1 MLYQA
6 PRGTQ
11 DILPEEAHY
20 WTFVEDE
27 ARRQVRLANYG
38 EIRTPT
44 FEATAVFQ
52 RGVGAATDI
61 VEKEMYTFLDK
72 GGESMTLR
80 PEGTAAVMR
89 AYFEHGMASRPQPV
103 KLFSLIQAFRY
114 DRPQRGRLR
123 QFHQLNV
130 EAIGEADPLVDAE
143 LVSFQWR
150 FYAALGLE
158 QLSLQVNSIGDP
170 VCRPRYIEALR
181 SYFTQHEAEL
191 CADCRRRLQTN
202 PLRLLDDKTPS
213 CQSVLDGAP
222 HSVDYLC
229 EACGQHFERW
239 NGYLTAVGIPF
250 TPNPRLVRGLDYY
263 TRSVWEIWPPT
274 GGAQSTLGGGGRYD
288 GLAEQLGGKPTPA
301 VGFATGIERIIL
313 TLKEQGVQVPPVP
326 RPRVYLVYQSLAGK
340 AQAFHLAETLRSQG
354 VAVDVAFGERKLG
367 KQLAAADRSGAQFA
381 VIFGEEEIA
390 EGVVALKD
398 LRNGGE
404 QRRVSLSELPVVLA
418 GGKVLV

>member
-11 DILPEEAHY
+11 DLLPEDAHY
-20 WTFVEDE
+20 WTFVEEE
-27 ARRQVRLANYG
+27 ARRHARLANYG

-44 FEATAVFQ
+44 FEATPVFQ

-80 PEGTAAVMR
+80 PEGTAAIIR
-89 AYFEHGMASRPQPV
+89 AYFEHGMGSRPQPV

-123 QFHQLNV
+123 QFHQLDL

-143 LVSFQWR
+143 LVSLQWR
-150 FYAALGLE
+150 FYAALGLKH
-158 QLSLQVNSIGDP
+158 LCLQVNSIGDP
-170 VCRPRYIEALR
+170 VCRPRYIEVLR
-181 SYFTQHEAEL
+181 NYFTQHEDEL
-191 CADCRRRLQTN
+191 CADCRRRLTTN

-213 CQSVLDGAP
+213 CQPVLDRAP
-222 HSVDYLC
+222 RSVDYLC
-229 EACGQHFERW
+229 EPCRQHFEQW
-239 NGYLTAVGIPF
+239 TGYLDAVGIPF

-313 TLKEQGVQVPPVP
+313 TLKEQGVLVPPALG
-326 RPRVYLVYQSLAGK
+326 PRVYLVYQNVEGK
-340 AQAFHLAETLRSQG
+340 AQAFHLAETLRIQG
-354 VAVDVAFGERKLG
+354 VAVDLSFGDRKLG
-367 KQLAAADRSGAQFA
+367 KQLAAANRSGAQFA

-390 EGVVALKD
+390 QGAVALKD
-398 LRNGGE
+398 LRDGGE

-418 GGKVLV
+418 GGKVHA